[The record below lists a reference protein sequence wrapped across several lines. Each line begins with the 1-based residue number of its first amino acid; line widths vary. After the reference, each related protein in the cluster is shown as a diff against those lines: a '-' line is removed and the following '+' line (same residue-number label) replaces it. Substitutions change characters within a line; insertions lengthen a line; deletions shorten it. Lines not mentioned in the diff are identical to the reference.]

1 MTIVEYFTIGLAATA
16 MVVRIALFLPRAP
29 KALGKQAA

>member
-16 MVVRIALFLPRAP
+16 MVVRIALFLPRAARP
-29 KALGKQAA
+29 QAEQAA